1 MKRTILIAA
10 LVAGFAGCG
19 KEESKP
25 APTPAVPITP
35 AAAPTPTSALPS
47 ADAAK
52 DAAKTSTEVPMGDAS
67 KVASGKDTKK

>member
-25 APTPAVPITP
+25 ASAPAVPNTP
-35 AAAPTPTSALPS
+35 PPAMASTSAPTP

-52 DAAKTSTEVPMGDAS
+52 DAAKTSTEAP
-67 KVASGKDTKK
+67 KVEAAKAESDKDKKK

>member
-1 MKRTILIAA
+1 MKRTILIIA

-19 KEESKP
+19 KEQPKP
-25 APTPAVPITP
+25 TPAPVVPNTPPPATAPAVAPTP
-35 AAAPTPTSALPS
+35 

-67 KVASGKDTKK
+67 KAGSGKDTKK

>member
-1 MKRTILIAA
+1 MKRTILITA

-52 DAAKTSTEVPMGDAS
+52 DAAKTSTEAP
-67 KVASGKDTKK
+67 KVEAAKAESDKDKKK